1 MKPNKKITSIL
12 IIFGLIIG
20 TVVLFN
26 SLRREAVKG
35 SDLDKEMERLQKEVE
50 NLETRNSALVNLTK
64 DLSDLEFL
72 ESEARVKMGMKLPGE
87 TVVVINRATTTPK
100 MAAAGEGGG
109 ALIWENPKKWYQ
121 YFFNNTDAHR

>member
-1 MKPNKKITSIL
+1 MASLLITAG
-12 IIFGLIIG
+12 IIVGVF
-20 TVVLFN
+20 VLFN
-26 SLRREAVKG
+26 SLRGEVTKS

-50 NLETRNSALVNLTK
+50 KLETRNSALVNLTK

-100 MAAAGEGGG
+100 MAAGSGEG
-109 ALIWENPKKWYQ
+109 ALLWGNPKKWYQ
-121 YFFNNTDAHR
+121 YFFKTSSQLTNLSEHPE